1 MRKGWRQQPL
11 VLGKH
16 PDQTR
21 WEGHVSR
28 PQIPNV
34 VSGVDP
40 RPLPQAPERSAE
52 CSEKAGGFGNWLY
65 MKALVTSVGY
75 PGRKW
80 RVGAPQRARY
90 ALSDMRCLQ
99 RWFWL
104 MSREEKMKSRV
115 EKPNVSVKPTESTL
129 YFTGSD
135 ILKWLRGWWSCAPVA
150 PLKPPIWSQ
159 DLVCQSKKE
168 DAWRNISSSPKQ
180 IPSS

>member
-28 PQIPNV
+28 PQTPNA

-52 CSEKAGGFGNWLY
+52 CSEEDGGFGNWLY
-65 MKALVTSVGY
+65 MKVLVTSVGY

-80 RVGAPQRARY
+80 RVGAPQRARQLF
-90 ALSDMRCLQ
+90 ALWHEMFTAVIRTNVPRRKD
-99 RWFWL
+99 
-104 MSREEKMKSRV
+104 EEQGRKAKCECQTNLKYLLFYRKWHPKM
-115 EKPNVSVKPTESTL
+115 TEGMVVLCTSST
-129 YFTGSD
+129 
-135 ILKWLRGWWSCAPVA
+135 I
-150 PLKPPIWSQ
+150 
-159 DLVCQSKKE
+159 
-168 DAWRNISSSPKQ
+168 N
-180 IPSS
+180 